1 MNSPKKI
8 AFGFVCSITLIVVGA
23 AFSVSS
29 NMAGPLRSFEF
40 TYLTRIPTLP
50 AGSKISRIWIPLPHS
65 DPYQTVNGLKIESPF
80 PYAKHRDPEYGN
92 EYLSASS
99 GGKAGHC
106 GGGAHKLSC
115 NPPGTP
121 RRARRPPRKR
131 AISWSRPVRSS
142 AVPQTGPP
150 RASRRNHRGALCASE
165 SWDPRP
171 ARKREQST
179 TTSSPRCATTSPAP
193 VGGTAMRYGP
203 ARPSAATVLIS
214 TRCLSV

>member
-65 DPYQTVNGLKIESPF
+65 DPYQTVNDLKIESPF

-92 EYLSASS
+92 EYLYLQVPAAQMSSREEVRMSFQVSRREHLVELDAHPGSAPSAGVDSS
-99 GGKAGHC
+99 GLRRFLQPDRRVPLQGVIAELAAQETRGSQDPLEKA
-106 GGGAHKLSC
+106 
-115 NPPGTP
+115 
-121 RRARRPPRKR
+121 R
-131 AISWSRPVRSS
+131 AIYNYV
-142 AVPQTGPP
+142 V
-150 RASRRNHRGALCASE
+150 
-165 SWDPRP
+165 
-171 ARKREQST
+171 
-179 TTSSPRCATTSPAP
+179 AT
-193 VGGTAMRYGP
+193 MRYDKSG
-203 ARPSAATVLIS
+203 TGWGN
-214 TRCLSV
+214 